1 MSRVRKSAAAAALAV
16 TVIGGAEG
24 LRQSAYPD
32 PATRGNPWTI
42 CYGHTGG
49 VKPGERASMEECK
62 ALLIADMD
70 KEGDAIEKC
79 VPSLATAPVERYVA
93 SLSLSH
99 NIGSGGFC
107 RSSIA
112 SDLNAGRIREAC
124 DAFLRYNRAAGF
136 VMPGL
141 TARRKKERELCM
153 VDLPQ

>member
-1 MSRVRKSAAAAALAV
+1 M

-107 RSSIA
+107 RSSVHQTSTPAA
-112 SDLNAGRIREAC
+112 SARPATPSS
-124 DAFLRYNRAAGF
+124 ATTRAAGF